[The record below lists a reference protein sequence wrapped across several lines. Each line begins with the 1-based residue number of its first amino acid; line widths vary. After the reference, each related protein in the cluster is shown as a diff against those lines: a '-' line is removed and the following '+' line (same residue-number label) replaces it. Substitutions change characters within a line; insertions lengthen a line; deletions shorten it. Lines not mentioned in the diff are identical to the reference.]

1 MSMWGP
7 AVEAEIEY
15 RQAEV
20 RKAWSG
26 RRTSGADR
34 FVRSRRR
41 AEQRSERRSESRSER
56 RSERQARPD
65 RAERADRAAQIR
77 EGIAGMRPV
86 ATATRRGLFA

>member
-1 MSMWGP
+1 MWGP

-20 RKAWSG
+20 RKAWGG
-26 RRTSGADR
+26 RRESGADR
-34 FVRSRRR
+34 YLRSRR
-41 AEQRSERRSESRSER
+41 RSERRSGR
-56 RSERQARPD
+56 RPEHQARRD
-65 RAERADRAAQIR
+65 RVEQIR

>member
-20 RKAWSG
+20 RKAWGG
-26 RRTSGADR
+26 RSASGADR
-34 FVRSRRR
+34 YLRSLRR
-41 AEQRSERRSESRSER
+41 AERRAAR
-56 RSERQARPD
+56 RAADRARPD
-65 RAERADRAAQIR
+65 RAEQIR

-86 ATATRRGLFA
+86 ADAGHRGLFA

>member
-20 RKAWSG
+20 EKAWGG
-26 RRTSGADR
+26 RRASGADR
-34 FVRSRRR
+34 FIRARRR
-41 AEQRSERRSESRSER
+41 SEQRSERRAER
-56 RSERQARPD
+56 EARPD
-65 RAERADRAAQIR
+65 RAEQIR

-86 ATATRRGLFA
+86 ATTTRRGLFA

>member
-20 RKAWSG
+20 RKAWGG
-26 RRTSGADR
+26 RQKSGADR
-34 FVRSRRR
+34 YLRSRRR
-41 AEQRSERRSESRSER
+41 SEQRSERRPEH
-56 RSERQARPD
+56 QARPD
-65 RAERADRAAQIR
+65 RAERIR

-86 ATATRRGLFA
+86 ASATRRGLFA